1 MKMRTKLRRSIYNQ
15 EKRMKMAE
23 RQLGPVWNIKR
34 KAKEKYYVQ
43 IDRQNHD
50 PLTILDIRETLDKA
64 LKSKEVTYCASTV
77 HKQWTHTKLT

>member
-1 MKMRTKLRRSIYNQ
+1 MALRRSIFHQ
-15 EKRMKMAE
+15 EKRMKILQK
-23 RQLGPVWNIKR
+23 RQLGQVWNIKR

-64 LKSKEVTYCASTV
+64 LKSKEVTYSASPV
-77 HKQWTHTKLT
+77 HMQWTHTKLT